1 MLILQTLGIAAIRV
15 GTRTVLPTTA
25 RAFAVLLYLGVERD
39 RRIPRSELQAF
50 IFPGQSEHTA
60 SHGLRQLLY
69 RLKGLGAPIEA
80 RPDSVLIP
88 ASAVQDD
95 YTALHTNPAL
105 APETV
110 RAVSDG
116 ILAGYVPTFSRP
128 LSQWVEEQR
137 TRIEGSVLRALVARL
152 GTLRAAG
159 HWRELEPI
167 ARTSLKL
174 DPLNEEATLALAESL
189 ALNGQKAAA
198 MHLLDTYLDE
208 VAPFGK
214 AVRLPASVLRM
225 RISERM
231 SDDAFRRTRCG
242 AFVGRDA
249 EMEELWRHYTAVT
262 RGVPSAIVIHGAPG
276 IGKTRLATEFVK
288 ATTLDNATCVKV
300 QCAAHDVH
308 RPLGVFVELVPRL
321 LASPGGL
328 GVAPKALEQLQRLTQ
343 PALAPDDAPLDAD
356 PRHLFSEILTAIGD
370 LVDSVCEEQPV
381 VVFVD
386 DAHHM
391 DTASADLAFTLV
403 GGGRP
408 RQLMFVLTSQSKFG
422 AGDEPRAT
430 DGVSWLR
437 LRPLDQQASRE
448 LLLSL
453 AQPSKDDGPAEGAT
467 DRLALAAGN
476 PLYLR
481 YLVLEAPATDAS
493 SLPATLTDL
502 LSRRVERLA
511 DATLRAFVAAV
522 LLGKHCRL
530 DRLVRLAGLNER
542 ELLNAIM
549 RLENEGFLEADASD
563 IRSAHPMLSQAA
575 LMQFPPVTMRLMH
588 ATAAMQLQAEAE
600 PGHDVGMLWDA
611 AEHWHRAGAT
621 DKAIALLRSCAASC
635 VHIGRPAEA
644 CRLLTRALDICPST
658 NTTDLLQQ
666 LIGSAR
672 VAEDYALALHA
683 LAKYRSQTSRA
694 CHVTTHDDL
703 ELFEME
709 ARRHSG
715 TSLLSSI
722 PRLLECVRAVG
733 SPPLHRLKAACQL
746 MAAYDLSLDIAGA
759 SASHT
764 LVAQNLTEEP
774 ALELH
779 RHRFNLLYHTF
790 AGDHVD
796 ARIAAEGLIALA
808 PDSRPIVAAVRALAD
823 AAIGLFRCGACDRAI
838 STVSTT
844 YELSREHGMFYSM
857 LDTSSVLAWMLHVL
871 GDEPSSQHW
880 EATADHLY
888 SLRPAA
894 LGRTSHY
901 LSNKIEFA
909 LERRR
914 PDEARAWMEI
924 AERDYADISAPR
936 SRILANAYR
945 LRVTQMAGSVHGP
958 SADIEELARDHAT
971 GSRCG
976 LHDNFVEA
984 YWYELS
990 LAGKQ
995 DDADRMLHT
1004 YITRERRD
1012 GSPPIPALKSILR
1025 ERGLL

>member
-1 MLILQTLGIAAIRV
+1 MLVLQTLGVAAIRV

-25 RAFAVLLYLGVERD
+25 RAFAALLYLGLERD

-50 IFPGQSEHTA
+50 IFPGQDVRA
-60 SHGLRQLLY
+60 GRHGLRQLLY

-95 YTALHTNPAL
+95 YSELGTNPAL
-105 APETV
+105 ASETV

-116 ILAGYVPTFSRP
+116 VLPGYVPTFSRP
-128 LSQWVEEQR
+128 LSRWVEEQR
-137 TRIEGSVLRALVARL
+137 TSIESSVLRALVARL
-152 GTLRAAG
+152 GALRAAG

-174 DPLNEEATLALAESL
+174 DPLNEEATLALAETL

-198 MHLLDTYLDE
+198 MQLLDTYLDE
-208 VAPFGK
+208 VAPYGK

-225 RISERM
+225 RISERA
-231 SDDAFRRTRCG
+231 SDDAFRRARSG
-242 AFVGRDA
+242 PFVGRDA
-249 EMEELWRHYTAVT
+249 EMAELWRHYKAAS
-262 RGVPSAIVIHGAPG
+262 RGEPRAIVIHGAPG
-276 IGKTRLATEFVK
+276 IGKTRLATEFLK
-288 ATTLDNATCVKV
+288 ATTLDDATCVKV
-300 QCAAHDVH
+300 QCAGHDVH
-308 RPLGVFVELVPRL
+308 RPLGVFVDLVPKL

-328 GVAPKALEQLQRLTQ
+328 GVAPNALEQLQRLTQ
-343 PALAPDDAPLDAD
+343 PALAPDEALLDAD
-356 PRHLFSEILTAIGD
+356 PRHLFNAIVTAIGD
-370 LVDSVCEEQPV
+370 LIDSVCEEQPV
-381 VVFVD
+381 VVVVD

-391 DTASADLAFTLV
+391 DPASADLAFTLV
-403 GGGRP
+403 GDGQP
-408 RQLMFVLTSQSKFG
+408 RQLMFVLTSQSKLG
-422 AGDEPRAT
+422 AGGEPRAH
-430 DGVSWLR
+430 DGLSWLS
-437 LRPLDQQASRE
+437 LRPLDHEASRE

-453 AQPSKDDGPAEGAT
+453 GQPSTDDGPVEGAT

-481 YLVLEAPATDAS
+481 YLVLESPGTGELA
-493 SLPATLTDL
+493 LPASLTDL
-502 LSRRVERLA
+502 LSRRVQRLA
-511 DATLRAFVAAV
+511 DTTLRAFVAAV

-530 DRLVRLAGLNER
+530 DRLVRLAGLNEH
-542 ELLNAIM
+542 ELLNGIQG
-549 RLENEGFLEADASD
+549 LENEGFLEADGSD

-575 LMQFPPVTMRLMH
+575 LALFPPVTMRLMH
-588 ATAAMQLQAEAE
+588 STAAMQLQAEAA

-621 DKAIALLRSCAASC
+621 DKAIELLRSCAASC

-644 CRLLTRALDICPST
+644 CRLLTRALDICPSS

-666 LIGSAR
+666 LISSAR

-683 LAKYRSQTSRA
+683 LATYRSQTSRGR
-694 CHVTTHDDL
+694 HTMTHDDL

-709 ARRHSG
+709 AKRHSG
-715 TSLLSSI
+715 TSLLTSI
-722 PRLLECVRAVG
+722 PHLLECVRAIG

-746 MAAYDLSLDIAGA
+746 MAAYDLALDISGA
-759 SASHT
+759 VTSYT
-764 LVAQNLTEEP
+764 LMAQNLAAGP
-774 ALELH
+774 GLELH

-790 AGDHVD
+790 AGDHSD
-796 ARIAAEGLIALA
+796 ANMAAEGLIALA
-808 PDSRPIVAAVRALAD
+808 PRSRPIVAAVRALAD
-823 AAIGLFRCGACDRAI
+823 AALGLFRCGACDRAI

-844 YELSREHGMFYSM
+844 FELSREHGMFYSM
-857 LDTSSVLAWMLHVL
+857 LDTSSVLTWMLHVL
-871 GDEPSSQHW
+871 GDESSSQHW

-888 SLRPAA
+888 SKRPAA

-909 LERRR
+909 LERQR
-914 PDEARAWMEI
+914 PDEAQTWMGI

-945 LRVTQMAGSVHGP
+945 LRVMQLGGSRHRP
-958 SADIEELARDHAT
+958 TADLEELARDHAT

-984 YWYELS
+984 YWHELS
-990 LAGKQ
+990 FAGKP
-995 DDADRMLHT
+995 DDADCMLHT
-1004 YITRERRD
+1004 YVTRERRD
-1012 GSPPIPALKSILR
+1012 GSPPIPALKNLLR
-1025 ERGLL
+1025 ERGL